1 MKKHISFVLVLLI
14 VVGNITFA
22 HALDSAPDIST
33 VEFVSTSEYEMFQND
48 LDELRKTDAVR
59 AKQLQKEYIQRFNQ
73 RASLPVETLLN
84 FGYTEEQ
91 IKTLKEYSAGNISF
105 ESAAS
110 LTSAVLNTFMS
121 APTHTTSQYS
131 FYYSWTWTS
140 VPVNLYEDG
149 VGLVAMGINPQSQNF
164 DVKIDAKNSIIT
176 YYYTTGSYYGQENAT
191 ISTSNAA
198 VNSTFDLYKQNS
210 LGTEYVW
217 AKSGNITMTVSPTV
231 EGGATFAAARARGE
245 YGHAT
250 SHVSGLN
257 ISGVV
262 TLLYGLLDVAFSF
275 SGGSL
280 SEMGLIQRVYYN
292 NGTYI
297 TES

>member
-1 MKKHISFVLVLLI
+1 M
-14 VVGNITFA
+14 
-22 HALDSAPDIST
+22 
-33 VEFVSTSEYEMFQND
+33 
-48 LDELRKTDAVR
+48 
-59 AKQLQKEYIQRFNQ
+59 
-73 RASLPVETLLN
+73 
-84 FGYTEEQ
+84 
-91 IKTLKEYSAGNISF
+91 
-105 ESAAS
+105 
-110 LTSAVLNTFMS
+110 
-121 APTHTTSQYS
+121 
-131 FYYSWTWTS
+131 
-140 VPVNLYEDG
+140 PVNLYEDG